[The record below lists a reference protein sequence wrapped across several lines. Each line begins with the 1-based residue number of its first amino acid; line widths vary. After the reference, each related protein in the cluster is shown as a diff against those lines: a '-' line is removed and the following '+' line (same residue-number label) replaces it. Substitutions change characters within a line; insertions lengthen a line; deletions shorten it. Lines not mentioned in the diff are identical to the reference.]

1 MYRFH
6 LSWRFLRHHWL
17 MTCIG
22 SFFVG
27 ASLVVLVV
35 VMSVMDGFQQRLKD
49 TVAGFSADYI
59 MVPQFPADMAK
70 LADAAEARVP
80 SLLSAAPYHETITLV
95 QRAGPKDPL
104 RDKLEFAQAFGVDG
118 LREQRVNRF
127 GDYLRDRRGRLTVR
141 DLSDPFKVHD
151 RLEEKSGTKGV
162 ILSSGLM
169 ALLQVQVG
177 EKVKIASI
185 RRRAAESAD
194 GGPSADATDYDQKWL
209 KYLVVGVYSTGNG
222 DKDAHCL
229 FLDHRVVSD
238 LWSRDVRRSGIR
250 AKLRPGEEFGTALR
264 QSEAAMEALIA
275 DSVPAGTPLTPFDRR
290 FALHTWRDE
299 NVTLMQAIESEKSM
313 ILVISF
319 LIVVAGTSSIFA
331 AQWLLVSDKIREIGI
346 LRALGAGVGGV
357 ITIFVTNG
365 FVMGLIGSAGGV
377 AVGLLVVRKIDSVK
391 AFVLWLTG
399 RDLFPS
405 DIYLFKTIPTLV
417 DHAAVVRYALAALAC
432 TLVASAIP
440 ALRAG
445 LLDPAKALHRE

>member
-1 MYRFH
+1 MYRFY

-17 MTCIG
+17 MTFIG

-59 MVPQFPADMAK
+59 LVPQFPADMAK
-70 LADAAEARVP
+70 LADSVETRVP
-80 SLLSAAPYHETITLV
+80 SILSAAPYHETITLV
-95 QRAGPKDPL
+95 QRAGPRDPL
-104 RDKLEFAQAFGVDG
+104 RDKLEFSRVFGVDG

-127 GDYLRDRRGRLTVR
+127 GDYLRSRGGTLTVR
-141 DLSDPFKVHD
+141 DLDDPFKVHD
-151 RLEEKSGTKGV
+151 RLEEKAGTRGV
-162 ILSSGLM
+162 ILSSGLQ
-169 ALLQVQVG
+169 ALLDVRIG
-177 EKVKIASI
+177 EKVKLASI
-185 RRRAAESAD
+185 RRRAGGDAGSA
-194 GGPSADATDYDQKWL
+194 SADATDYDQKWL

-222 DKDAHCL
+222 DKDANCL
-229 FLDHRVVSD
+229 FLDHRVVNE

-250 AKLRPGEEFGTALR
+250 AKLRPGAEFGTALR
-264 QSEAAMEALIA
+264 ESERAMEALIA
-275 DSVPAGTPLTPFDRR
+275 DSVPEGTPLTPFDRR
-290 FALHTWRDE
+290 FALQTWRDE

-365 FVMGLIGSAGGV
+365 FVMGLIGSVGGV
-377 AVGLLVVRKIDSVK
+377 VLGLLVVEKIDGVK

-417 DHAAVVRYALAALAC
+417 DHAAVVRYAGAALFC

-445 LLDPAKALHRE
+445 LLDPAKALHRD